1 MKPVF
6 ILTFVLFL
14 CIAASAQP
22 VTDTSKR
29 YIKVP
34 AGYLMVLKQGDSI
47 LKKLEEFTIAE
58 NIPSA
63 NFTGMGFVNIQFG
76 FFDAKSKK
84 FIPKDFNDVEMASM
98 HGSIAWQHGKVS
110 IHTHGVVGDRNFNAF
125 GGHILSGT
133 VGTGSL
139 EIMIIPHDKKLE
151 RKLDTRLGANVLDI
165 NCENQFNVA
174 PVN

>member
-1 MKPVF
+1 MIKIF
-6 ILTFVLFL
+6 FSAFTLLL

-29 YIKVP
+29 YTKV
-34 AGYLMVLKQGDSI
+34 ASGYLMVLKQGDDI
-47 LKKLEEFTIAE
+47 LKKLEEFTVAE

-63 NFTGMGFVNIQFG
+63 NFTGMGFVNVQFG
-76 FFDAKSKK
+76 FFDAKTKK

-98 HGSIAWQHGKVS
+98 HGTIAWQEGKVS
-110 IHTHGVVGDRNFNAF
+110 IHTHGVVGDKNFNAF

-151 RKLDTRLGANVLDI
+151 RKLDAQLGANVLDI
-165 NCENQFNVA
+165 NCEN
-174 PVN
+174 

>member
-1 MKPVF
+1 MKK
-6 ILTFVLFL
+6 VLIVTL
-14 CIAASAQP
+14 IALVGVTLNAQSSS
-22 VTDTSKR
+22 DTSKR
-29 YIKVP
+29 YTKVTS
-34 AGYLMVLKQGDSI
+34 GYLMVLKQGDDI

-63 NFTGMGFVNIQFG
+63 NFTGMGFVNVQFG

-98 HGSIAWQHGKVS
+98 HGSIAWQDGKVS
-110 IHTHGVVGDRNFNAF
+110 IHTHGVVGDKNFNAF

-151 RKLDTRLGANVLDI
+151 RKLDTQLGANVLDI
-165 NCENQFNVA
+165 SGEK
-174 PVN
+174 

>member
-1 MKPVF
+1 MKK
-6 ILTFVLFL
+6 VLIVTL
-14 CIAASAQP
+14 IALVGVTLNAQSSS
-22 VTDTSKR
+22 DTSKR
-29 YIKVP
+29 YTKVTS
-34 AGYLMVLKQGDSI
+34 GYLMVLKQGDDI
-47 LKKLEEFTIAE
+47 LKRLEEFTIAE

-63 NFTGMGFVNIQFG
+63 NFTGMGFVNVQFG

-98 HGSIAWQHGKVS
+98 HGSIAWQDGKVS
-110 IHTHGVVGDRNFNAF
+110 IHTHGVVGDKNFNAF

-151 RKLDTRLGANVLDI
+151 RKLDTQLGANVLDI
-165 NCENQFNVA
+165 SGEK
-174 PVN
+174 